1 MLQSKA
7 GYIDAR
13 PLTASSAKPLA
24 TRGRTIHVGQTRTS
38 ARIRAKSVHPPTA
51 DMRRRHRHVG
61 FVPTG
66 DIGGSAG
73 NERGRPTEVAL
84 LFVAPSAQ
92 EEQLALSAL
101 GPAPA

>member
-1 MLQSKA
+1 MSELGHKRKSWPSSGTSALRSITDMQ
-7 GYIDAR
+7 R
-13 PLTASSAKPLA
+13 PL
-24 TRGRTIHVGQTRTS
+24 
-38 ARIRAKSVHPPTA
+38 
-51 DMRRRHRHVG
+51 RHVR

-66 DIGGSAG
+66 DIGRSAG

-101 GPAPA
+101 WSHLRLNIG